1 MNKSAIA
8 LLSTCLLVACGNSQ
22 KQQTADTTVAEAEQ
36 STPADGFQSGILT
49 LQGVRYEFA
58 LVEAGTFTMGAT
70 SETPGVCTQ
79 EMPAHKVTL
88 THNYQIGKTEVT
100 WGLWKAVMGSYPPQP
115 NDNGDFV
122 EVKEQPAK
130 LPATY
135 LTHIQCQE
143 FIKKLNELTGKSFR
157 LPTEAE
163 WEFAARGGNKS
174 ENYLYSGSNTLEE
187 VAWLYDPDQP
197 NHEVATKKPN
207 ELGLYDM
214 SGNVAEC
221 CSDWWGIYS
230 SDAQTDP
237 AGPSSSKDDY
247 PSRAVRGGNFD
258 EDYCRITY
266 RSGVDEGEIDTPVG
280 FRLVI
285 SE

>member
-1 MNKSAIA
+1 MKSAIA
-8 LLSTCLLVACGNSQ
+8 LLVSCLLVACGNSQ

-36 STPADGFQSGILT
+36 NTPAEGFQNGLLT
-49 LQGVRYEFA
+49 IQGVSYEFA

-70 SETPGVCTQ
+70 PETPGVNSQ

-88 THNYQIGKTEVT
+88 THNYLIGKTEVT

-143 FIKKLNELTGKSFR
+143 FIKKLNQLTGKSFR

-174 ENYLYSGSNTLEE
+174 QNYRFSGSNSLDE
-187 VAWLYDPDQP
+187 VAWLYNPEQP
-197 NHEVATKKPN
+197 THEVATKKPN
-207 ELGLYDM
+207 ELGIFDM

-221 CSDWWGIYS
+221 CSDWWGNYS
-230 SDAQTDP
+230 SDTQTDP
-237 AGPSSSKDDY
+237 TGPSSSKDDY

-258 EDYCRITY
+258 EDYCRFTF
-266 RSGVDEGEIDTPVG
+266 RFGSDEEVADIAAG
-280 FRLVI
+280 FRLVMA
-285 SE
+285 E